1 MPTITALGFD
11 ADDTL
16 WQNEQ
21 FFRLTQERFAAFLA
35 DHADPAMLGQRLLD
49 AERRNLKLYGFGIK
63 GFVLSMVETAVEV
76 TEGRV
81 PGTVIARI
89 LEAGREML
97 AHPVDLLPEV
107 QETLEALHGRYRLIL
122 ITKGDLF
129 DQERKIA
136 ASGLAE
142 LFDGV
147 EIVSDK
153 SPATYRR
160 IFDRHGDGAGRAVM
174 IGNSLKSDVV
184 PALEAGAW
192 GVLVPHSL
200 TWELEHAEEPVSH
213 PRYRSVSSIGEIPPL
228 LDSLESA

>member
-1 MPTITALGFD
+1 MPSITTLGFD

-21 FFRLTQERFAAFLA
+21 FFRLTQQRFAELLA
-35 DHADPAMLGQRLLD
+35 DYAEPGMLGQRLLD

-63 GFVLSMVETAVEV
+63 GFVLSMAETAVEV

-81 PGTVIARI
+81 PGSVIAKI

-97 AHPVDLLPEV
+97 AHPVDLLTDTRDTL
-107 QETLEALHGRYRLIL
+107 ETLSGQYRLVL

-142 LFDGV
+142 LFHGV

-153 SPATYRR
+153 SRTSYER
-160 IFDRHGDGAGRAVM
+160 IFDRHGDGSSRSMM

-184 PALEAGAW
+184 PALDAGAW
-192 GVLVPHSL
+192 GVFIPHDL
-200 TWELEHAEEPVSH
+200 TWEMEHADEPSGH
-213 PRYRSVSSIGEIPPL
+213 PRYRRIDTIAAVPAL
-228 LDSLESA
+228 LDSLQFD

>member
-1 MPTITALGFD
+1 MAAITTIGFD

-16 WQNEQ
+16 WQNEH
-21 FFRLTQERFAAFLA
+21 FFRLTQERFASLLTG
-35 DHADPAMLGQRLLD
+35 HADPAMLGQRLLD

-63 GFVLSMVETAVEV
+63 GFVLSMIETAIEV

-81 PGTVIARI
+81 PGSVISQI
-89 LEAGREML
+89 LEAGRQML
-97 AHPVDLLPEV
+97 AHPVDLLPGAR
-107 QETLEALHGRYRLIL
+107 ETLEALTGRYRLIL

-142 LFDGV
+142 LFDGI

-153 SPATYRR
+153 SSSSYER
-160 IFDRHGDGAGRAVM
+160 IFDRHGDGVARAMMV
-174 IGNSLKSDVV
+174 GNSLKSDVV

-192 GVLVPHSL
+192 GVLVPHNL

-213 PRYRSVSSIGEIPPL
+213 SRYRSVSSLGEIPAL
-228 LDSLESA
+228 LDSLQFA